1 MAPASSALGAKRP
14 AMTAAHLDLYGAK
27 IIGVGKT
34 GFSYMLERCAAVFLP
49 VKIAL
54 EQVASNKKPW
64 LEHEETSLLKLH
76 PECTD
81 VRCIRDVNMYAS
93 CR

>member
-1 MAPASSALGAKRP
+1 
-14 AMTAAHLDLYGAK
+14 MTAAHLDLYGANT
-27 IIGVGKT
+27 IGVGKT
-34 GFSYMLERCAAVFLP
+34 GFSYMVERCAAVFLP

-54 EQVASNKKPW
+54 EQVASTKKPW
-64 LEHEETSLLKLH
+64 LEQEETSLLTLD

-81 VRCIRDVNMYAS
+81 VRCIRDVNMYAG